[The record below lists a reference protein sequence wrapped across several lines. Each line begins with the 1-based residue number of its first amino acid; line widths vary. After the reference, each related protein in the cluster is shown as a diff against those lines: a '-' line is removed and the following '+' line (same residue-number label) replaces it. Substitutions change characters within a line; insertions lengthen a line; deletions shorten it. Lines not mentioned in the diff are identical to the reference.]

1 MQYNIINVA
10 AWELEQKMKL
20 CVFQGTFNPIH
31 SAHLA
36 MANYVK
42 NNFNYSTILFIPA
55 YKPPHK
61 EFDDDMSNHRFQ
73 MVKLAVSG
81 QSSFNIS
88 NIEFQ
93 NERFSYT
100 YFTIQELY
108 KRYKVDGKI
117 GFIIGFDA
125 FREITEW
132 YEADKLK
139 ELVHFI
145 VFPRESEIDRDR
157 LALLHYKGYQYT
169 LAKMP
174 PIDISSTKLR
184 EKLEKRQPVGSSIP
198 PVVLEYINENELY
211 KNE

>member
-1 MQYNIINVA
+1 
-10 AWELEQKMKL
+10 MKL

-31 SAHLA
+31 NAHLA

-42 NNFNYSTILFIPA
+42 NTYDYDTILFIPA

-61 EFDDDMSNHRFQ
+61 EFDDAMSNHRFQ

-81 QSSFNIS
+81 ESSFGIS

-93 NERFSYT
+93 NEKFSYT
-100 YFTIQELY
+100 YITIEELY
-108 KRYKVDGKI
+108 KRYKIDGKI

-145 VFPRESEIDRDR
+145 VFPRENEVDRDR
-157 LALLHYKGYQYT
+157 LALLHYKGYKFT
-169 LAKMP
+169 VAKMRP
-174 PIDISSTKLR
+174 MNLSSTDLR
-184 EKLEKRQPVGSSIP
+184 EMMESGQSVSGLVP
-198 PVVLEYINENELY
+198 PTVMEYIKENGLY
-211 KNE
+211 KA

>member
-1 MQYNIINVA
+1 
-10 AWELEQKMKL
+10 MKL

-31 SAHLA
+31 NAHLA
-36 MANYVK
+36 MANYTK
-42 NNFNYSTILFIPA
+42 NAFDYDTILFIPA

-61 EFDDDMSNHRFQ
+61 EFDDDMSNHRYA

-81 QSSFNIS
+81 ERYFGIS

-100 YFTIQELY
+100 YLTIQELY

-132 YEADKLK
+132 FEADKLK

-145 VFPRESEIDRDR
+145 VFKREGEVDTDR
-157 LALLHYKGYQYT
+157 LALLHYKGYNYT
-169 LAKMP
+169 LASMP
-174 PIDISSTKLR
+174 AIDISSTGVR
-184 EKLEKRQPVGSSIP
+184 EKLATRQPVGQLVP
-198 PVVLEYINENELY
+198 QAVLEYINGNGLY
-211 KNE
+211 QE

>member
-1 MQYNIINVA
+1 
-10 AWELEQKMKL
+10 MKL

-31 SAHLA
+31 NGHLA
-36 MANYVK
+36 MANYAKKV
-42 NNFNYSTILFIPA
+42 YDYDTILFVPA

-73 MVKLAVSG
+73 MVKLAVTG
-81 QSSFNIS
+81 ESFFGIS

-100 YFTIQELY
+100 YFTIEALY
-108 KRYKVDGKI
+108 KRYKIDGKI

-145 VFPRESEIDRDR
+145 VFPREGEVDNDR
-157 LALLHYKGYQYT
+157 LALLHYKGYKYT
-169 LAKMP
+169 VAKMP
-174 PIDISSTKLR
+174 PVDISSTDIR
-184 EKLEKRQPVGSSIP
+184 EKLLQRQPVGTLVP
-198 PVVLEYINENELY
+198 QVVLEYIKENGLY
-211 KNE
+211 KDE

>member
-1 MQYNIINVA
+1 
-10 AWELEQKMKL
+10 MKL

-31 SAHLA
+31 NAHLA
-36 MANYVK
+36 MARYTKQV
-42 NNFNYSTILFIPA
+42 YDYDTILFIPA

-61 EFDDDMSNHRFQ
+61 EFDDDLANHRFQ

-81 QSSFNIS
+81 ESFFGIS

-93 NERFSYT
+93 NEKYSYT
-100 YFTIQELY
+100 YLTIQELY
-108 KRYKVDGKI
+108 KRYKIDGKI

-139 ELVHFI
+139 ELVNFI
-145 VFPRESEIDRDR
+145 VFPRETEIDRDR
-157 LALLHYKGYQYT
+157 VALLHYKGYHFSI
-169 LAKMP
+169 AKMH
-174 PIDISSTKLR
+174 PISISSTMLR
-184 EKLEKRQPVGSSIP
+184 EKLIQRQPVSGMIP
-198 PVVLEYINENELY
+198 PVVMEYIRENELY

>member
-1 MQYNIINVA
+1 
-10 AWELEQKMKL
+10 MKL

-31 SAHLA
+31 NAHLA
-36 MANYVK
+36 MANHTKRAYD
-42 NNFNYSTILFIPA
+42 YDTILFVPA

-61 EFDDDMSNHRFQ
+61 EVDYEMSDHRFQ
-73 MVKLAVSG
+73 MVKDAIAGESYFG
-81 QSSFNIS
+81 IS

-100 YFTIQELY
+100 YFTIEALY

-145 VFPRESEIDRDR
+145 VFPREGEIDKDR
-157 LALLHYKGYQYT
+157 LALLHYKGYKFSIATMQ
-169 LAKMP
+169 
-174 PIDISSTKLR
+174 PIDISSTKIR
-184 EKLEKRQPVGSSIP
+184 EKVTQRQPIGNLVP
-198 PVVLEYINENELY
+198 KVVLEYIKENGLY

>member
-1 MQYNIINVA
+1 
-10 AWELEQKMKL
+10 MKL
-20 CVFQGTFNPIH
+20 CVLQGTFNPIH
-31 SAHLA
+31 NAHLA
-36 MANYVK
+36 MANYTK
-42 NNFNYSTILFIPA
+42 NIHDYDTILFIPA

-61 EFDDDMSNHRFQ
+61 EFDDNMANHRFQ

-81 QSSFNIS
+81 EGGFGIS

-100 YFTIQELY
+100 YFTIEELY

-139 ELVHFI
+139 DLVHFI
-145 VFPRESEIDRDR
+145 VFPRRGEIDKDR
-157 LALLHYKGYQYT
+157 MALLHYKGYKFT
-169 LAKMP
+169 IAKMQP
-174 PIDISSTKLR
+174 VDISSTMVR
-184 EKLEKRQPVGSSIP
+184 EKLIQHQSVAGLIP
-198 PVVLEYINENELY
+198 PTVQEYIKENGLY
-211 KNE
+211 KDE

>member
-1 MQYNIINVA
+1 M
-10 AWELEQKMKL
+10 ELNKKMKL

-31 SAHLA
+31 NAHLA

-42 NNFNYSTILFIPA
+42 NNYNYDVILFIPA

-61 EFDDDMSNHRFQ
+61 EFDDEMSNHRFQ

-81 QSSFNIS
+81 KSHFNIS

-100 YFTIQELY
+100 YFTIEELY

-139 ELVHFI
+139 ELVQFI
-145 VFPRESEIDRDR
+145 VFPRENEIDKDR
-157 LALLHYKGYQYT
+157 LSLLHYKGYQYT
-169 LAKMP
+169 IAKMP
-174 PIDISSTKLR
+174 PINISSTELR
-184 EKLEKRQPVGSSIP
+184 EKLISGGAVVNSIP
-198 PVVLEYINENELY
+198 AAVLGYINENRLY
-211 KNE
+211 KDE